1 MSDVNPVTFPL
12 DRVTVPV
19 IVRNNV
25 PPFEQKS
32 PVTNCSSFSLFEED
46 CWIVWGIVDVSEC
59 NEVLND
65 IQVFDLLHLRR
76 SPGCW
81 TRPMPGLGDPP
92 FSFDTIISHLS
103 SISVSHA
110 TTVEMRIVESIP
122 QCVDSEPHMTVNEQL
137 YMWATI
143 FATLD
148 LTTGVV
154 EVFAVFIDGSEELFE
169 NFLQS
174 SDRYVIIGSLVVV
187 SGDDPVSASERR
199 IFREIVEVID
209 GSTHLSAPISHTT
222 REMNRPRSSTRG
234 CALPGPSFHLS
245 PGLWL
250 PHFEGAAVA
259 VAGGSQSHPGEA
271 ALLSKIGAADKGD
284 WSHSLSDLSSLEY
297 FRSTAVGPLVTFSEF
312 RGYPT
317 L

>member
-12 DRVTVPV
+12 DRVTVPI
-19 IVRNNV
+19 IVRNNF
-25 PPFEQKS
+25 PPFEEIP
-32 PVTNCSSFSLFEED
+32 PVSNGRPPEVIKED
-46 CWIVWGIVDVSEC
+46 CWIIWGVVDISES

-81 TRPMPGLGDPP
+81 TWPMPGLGDPP

-110 TTVEMRIVESIP
+110 TTVEMRVVESIS
-122 QCVDSEPHMTVNEQL
+122 QCVDSESHMTVNKQL

-143 FATLD
+143 FSTLD

-169 NFLQS
+169 NFLES

-187 SGDDPVSASERR
+187 PGDDPVSASER
-199 IFREIVEVID
+199 
-209 GSTHLSAPISHTT
+209 GS
-222 REMNRPRSSTRG
+222 
-234 CALPGPSFHLS
+234 
-245 PGLWL
+245 
-250 PHFEGAAVA
+250 
-259 VAGGSQSHPGEA
+259 
-271 ALLSKIGAADKGD
+271 
-284 WSHSLSDLSSLEY
+284 
-297 FRSTAVGPLVTFSEF
+297 SE
-312 RGYPT
+312 R
-317 L
+317 